1 MKNIIKVSHFQKN
14 YNLIKAVQDIS
25 FEVEEG
31 SLFAFLGPNGAGKST
46 TINTLCTLLKGD
58 GGNIEI
64 NGHVLGKED
73 NQIKSDIGIV
83 FQESLLDDQLT
94 VEENLLVR
102 GNLYSMH
109 GVQLKKRVEE
119 VLETTG
125 IKEYKKQL
133 YGLLSGGQRR
143 RADIARAL
151 INTPKILFL
160 DEPTTGLDPKTRLAI
175 WSLIK
180 EMQRE
185 MGMTIFLTTHYM
197 EEAAEADRVV
207 IINKGLI
214 IEDATPI
221 DLKNR
226 YTQDRVL
233 LYNVKPEI
241 YEYLAHKRICYELN
255 SEGMSIP
262 IKDKEEAINL
272 IYELKDLYGFFEV
285 RKGTMDDMFLNVLKE
300 EV

>member
-1 MKNIIKVSHFQKN
+1 M
-14 YNLIKAVQDIS
+14 
-25 FEVEEG
+25 
-31 SLFAFLGPNGAGKST
+31 
-46 TINTLCTLLKGD
+46 
-58 GGNIEI
+58 
-64 NGHVLGKED
+64 
-73 NQIKSDIGIV
+73 
-83 FQESLLDDQLT
+83 
-94 VEENLLVR
+94 
-102 GNLYSMH
+102 
-109 GVQLKKRVEE
+109 
-119 VLETTG
+119 
-125 IKEYKKQL
+125 
-133 YGLLSGGQRR
+133 SGGQRR

-272 IYELKDLYGFFEV
+272 IYELKDLYGF
-285 RKGTMDDMFLNVLKE
+285 LK
-300 EV
+300 